1 MDADIVRWFVAGV
14 FAAHGLA
21 MFGAALSLPWSTR
34 GTQDEA
40 VGTSWLLGSGGIA
53 MAVGVVVWLL
63 AGAGFIGAAI
73 GFWQGADWWHLTAWI
88 GSVFTLLA
96 IGLWAGSVPAGAYVG
111 AALAA
116 GTVVYLILR

>member
-1 MDADIVRWFVAGV
+1 MRVLLGMVLV
-14 FAAHGLA
+14 LHGLVHLIGFVVPWRLA
-21 MFGAALSLPWSTR
+21 DLSSEGFVYKT
-34 GTQDEA
+34 T
-40 VGTSWLLGSGGIA
+40 
-53 MAVGVVVWLL
+53 LL
-63 AGAGFIGAAI
+63 AGNLDIGAVGIQGVGVLWLLAAI
-73 GFWQGADWWHLTAWI
+73 GFWQGANWWHLTAWI